1 MHKSDL
7 ILLNS
12 FRGMSLTTEN
22 INAFDKAVKDAKTK
36 IRFEMDKELGVLKS
50 IATTI
55 SEVEYNEQYGVIKA
69 KYKLVLASLQA
80 NVNDIIDT
88 W

>member
-12 FRGMSLTTEN
+12 FRGISLTTEN
-22 INAFDKAVKDAKTK
+22 IKAFDKAVNDIKTK

-55 SEVEYNEQYGVIKA
+55 SEAEYNEQYGVIKA
-69 KYKLVLASLQA
+69 KYKLALTSLQT
-80 NVNDIIDT
+80 NVNDIIDS

>member
-1 MHKSDL
+1 MHDSDL
-7 ILLNS
+7 LSLNR
-12 FRGMSLTTEN
+12 FKGMSLTTEN
-22 INAFDKAVKDAKTK
+22 INAFDKAVKDIKTK
-36 IRFEMDKELGVLKS
+36 IRLEMDKELGVLKS

-69 KYKLVLASLQA
+69 KYKLAFASLQT
-80 NVNDIIDT
+80 NVNDIIDS

>member
-1 MHKSDL
+1 MHESDL
-7 ILLNS
+7 ILLNK
-12 FRGMSLTTEN
+12 FKGMSLTTEN
-22 INAFDKAVKDAKTK
+22 IKVFDKAVKDIKTK

-55 SEVEYNEQYGVIKA
+55 SEVEYNEQYGIIKT
-69 KYKLVLASLQA
+69 KCKLVLASLQA
-80 NVNDIIDT
+80 NVNDIIDS